1 MSIVLFKISILKFLL
16 IYNFDYAA
24 DEEAVLNNKV
34 L

>member
-24 DEEAVLNNKV
+24 DEVLNNKV